1 MSTRATIKLTY
12 QAGNTIQLYHHCD
25 GYPEYM
31 GKLLESFCNTAFFM
45 RYGTSVDT
53 AMYNLLKMEKHFEFE
68 DTGLRHSDI
77 EYVWYVKLEE
87 DGFEVSYTEVT
98 PELEEIYTIKD
109 DDEFYKKHIEILD
122 NLLSAKKG
130 KVVYA

>member
-31 GKLLESFCNTAFFM
+31 GKLLENFCNTAFFM
-45 RYGTSVDT
+45 RYGTGVDS

-68 DTGLRHSDI
+68 KDGIRHTDI
-77 EYVWYVKLEE
+77 EYIWYVKLEK
-87 DGFEVSYTEVT
+87 DGYEISYTEIN
-98 PELEEIYTIKD
+98 PKFDKLFEIENQDEYTEKVDKMFD
-109 DDEFYKKHIEILD
+109 D
-122 NLLSAKKG
+122 LLNSARGEKL
-130 KVVYA
+130 YA

>member
-12 QAGNTIQLYHHCD
+12 QAGNTIQLYHHSD

-45 RYGTSVDT
+45 RYGMSVDT

-68 DTGLRHSDI
+68 KDGIRHADI
-77 EYVWYVKLEE
+77 EYVWYVKLEK
-87 DGFEVSYTEVT
+87 DGYEISYTET
-98 PELEEIYTIKD
+98 YPKFDKISEIENQDEYTEKFDRLFD
-109 DDEFYKKHIEILD
+109 D
-122 NLLSAKKG
+122 LLTSSKG
-130 KVVYA
+130 EKLYA

>member
-1 MSTRATIKLTY
+1 MSTRATILLTY
-12 QAGNTIQLYHHCD
+12 KAGNTIQLYHHCD

-31 GKLLESFCNTAFFM
+31 GKLLESFCSTAYFM
-45 RYGTSVDT
+45 RYGNNVDEV
-53 AMYNLLKMEKHFEFE
+53 MYKLLKMEKHFEFE
-68 DTGLRHSDI
+68 DTGIRHTDI

-87 DGFEVSYTEVT
+87 DGFEVSYTEVN

-109 DDEFYKKHIEILD
+109 DEEFCKKHAEILD
-122 NLLSAKKG
+122 NLLSARKG